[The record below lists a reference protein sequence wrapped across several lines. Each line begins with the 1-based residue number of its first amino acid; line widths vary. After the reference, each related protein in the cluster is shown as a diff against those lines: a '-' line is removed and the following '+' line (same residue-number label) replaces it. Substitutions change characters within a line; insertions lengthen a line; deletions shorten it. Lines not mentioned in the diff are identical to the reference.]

1 MNIAKKINKLQN
13 KLRVICIQ
21 KCNPSAKISIL
32 GIPTLHRDADIEIG
46 NKSIVKIGS
55 SFSMRKN
62 SVIAARNN
70 ATLSIGQSVFINRNT
85 IIMAMKNITI
95 GNRVTIGPNVCI
107 YDHDH
112 DIHNRG
118 GYFCDGVTI
127 GDHVWIGANVTILKG
142 VTIGENSVIASGSIV
157 TKDVPA
163 NTMFL
168 QKRYTTLIDL

>member
-118 GYFCDGVTI
+118 GIFVM
-127 GDHVWIGANVTILKG
+127 V
-142 VTIGENSVIASGSIV
+142 
-157 TKDVPA
+157 
-163 NTMFL
+163 
-168 QKRYTTLIDL
+168 